1 MANEDKTRQIS
12 VDGQVFDELVNAVRD
27 LSTKF
32 TNQEKSQEE
41 RLNSVEQIILA
52 RLNDTRPFEKQLAA
66 QLNEMNNK
74 INELSAG
81 QTAMREEQTAMREE
95 QAAMREEQA
104 AMRAEFGQFRQETSL
119 NFRTVNKKLGILNE
133 DFLNNRTEYALL
145 EKRVDDLESRAA

>member
-12 VDGQVFDELVNAVRD
+12 VDGQVLDELVSAVRD

-81 QTAMREEQTAMREE
+81 QTAMREEQ
-95 QAAMREEQA
+95 A

>member
-52 RLNDTRPFEKQLAA
+52 RLNDARPFEKQLAA

-74 INELSAG
+74 INELSTG
-81 QTAMREEQTAMREE
+81 QTAMREEQT
-95 QAAMREEQA
+95 AMREEQA

>member
-1 MANEDKTRQIS
+1 MANEDKTWQIS